1 MTVKDVAEKLGF
13 RILTGDGEREITGF
27 YACDLLSWVISH
39 AKTGDMWVT
48 VMNNINILAVASLV
62 DVSCIVI
69 PEGVEIYEN
78 LAQRANDK
86 GITILATDLGA
97 ADAIIK
103 AHDLIRDTLQA

>member
-1 MTVKDVAEKLGF
+1 MTVKEVAEKLGF
-13 RILTGDGEREITGF
+13 SILTGGGEREITGF

-62 DVSCIVI
+62 DVACIVI

-78 LAQRANDK
+78 LAERANEK
-86 GITILATDLGA
+86 GITILATELSA
-97 ADAIIK
+97 ADAVIK
-103 AHDLIRDTLQA
+103 THDLINGNI

>member
-1 MTVKDVAEKLGF
+1 MTVKEVAEKLNF
-13 RILTGDGEREITGF
+13 KVLTGDGEREIKGF

-39 AKTGDMWVT
+39 ARTGDMWVT

-86 GITILATDLGA
+86 GITILATDLSA
-97 ADAIIK
+97 ADAILK
-103 AHDLIRDTLQA
+103 THDLISGNQQ

>member
-1 MTVKDVAEKLGF
+1 MTVKEVAEKLGF
-13 RILTGDGEREITGF
+13 SILTGSGEREITGF

-62 DVSCIVI
+62 DVACIVI

-78 LAQRANDK
+78 LAERANEK
-86 GITILATDLGA
+86 GITILATELSA
-97 ADAIIK
+97 ADAVIK
-103 AHDLIRDTLQA
+103 THDLINGNI